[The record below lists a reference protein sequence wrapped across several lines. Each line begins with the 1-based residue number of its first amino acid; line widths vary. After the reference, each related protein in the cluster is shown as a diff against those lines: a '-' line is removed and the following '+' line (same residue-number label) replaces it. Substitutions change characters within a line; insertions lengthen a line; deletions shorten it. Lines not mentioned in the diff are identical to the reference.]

1 MMLFFCLYAVPVSVE
16 TAFLAVSHAFLAVS
30 HAFLAGWRSSALVYD
45 C

>member
-16 TAFLAVSHAFLAVS
+16 TAFLAVSHAFLA
-30 HAFLAGWRSSALVYD
+30 GWRSSALVYD